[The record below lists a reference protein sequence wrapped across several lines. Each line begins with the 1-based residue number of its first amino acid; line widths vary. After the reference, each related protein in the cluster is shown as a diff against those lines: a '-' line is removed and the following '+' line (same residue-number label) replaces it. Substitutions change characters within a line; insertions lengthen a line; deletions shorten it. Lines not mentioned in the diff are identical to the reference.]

1 MTVGEPFHLHH
12 PAAVLMKPGMLL
24 ARVQPVVPWPFPSMA
39 RWSLRDPDRSP
50 PAKQRVPTT
59 PKTSLHLKFLHLGC
73 LRCTDILLVNLGR
86 KRYKFALR
94 LILIWGLRMARQL
107 PSLNGLRAFEAAG
120 RHCGFRA
127 AALELNV
134 TQTAVS
140 HIVRLLEERLGYAL
154 FRRKPNRL
162 ELTAQGQALLAG
174 LTDSFDTIAR
184 LTDQVAAMRA
194 GPVLTVGVGPTLA
207 VSWLIPRLT
216 NFYRDHPDVEVR
228 MATGGATRP
237 VRDDWTCTIRRDTAA
252 WPGYVAEI
260 LFPSTLVPIC
270 TPAVASG
277 LQSLNDLQSS
287 TLIRV
292 SHMANDWPC
301 WFEAARL
308 SLPVRRTGEV
318 LFESNAMAMQAALDG
333 VGIALAQLPYVSDAL
348 VAGRLV
354 APFPIIAHKK
364 ETWFLE
370 YRPVR
375 RDDPAL
381 QSFRD
386 WLHSEAAREREAE
399 AAFLTRSREKSS
411 LPGAQAPLR

>member
-1 MTVGEPFHLHH
+1 
-12 PAAVLMKPGMLL
+12 
-24 ARVQPVVPWPFPSMA
+24 
-39 RWSLRDPDRSP
+39 
-50 PAKQRVPTT
+50 
-59 PKTSLHLKFLHLGC
+59 
-73 LRCTDILLVNLGR
+73 
-86 KRYKFALR
+86 
-94 LILIWGLRMARQL
+94 MARQL

-120 RHCGFRA
+120 RLGSFKA
-127 AALELNV
+127 AAQELNV

-140 HIVRLLEERLGYAL
+140 HMVRLLENRLGYAVFL
-154 FRRKPNRL
+154 RKPNRL
-162 ELTAQGQALLAG
+162 ELTVQGRVLLAG
-174 LTDSFDTIAR
+174 LTDSLDAIAR
-184 LTDQVAAMRA
+184 LADQVAAMRT

-216 NFYRDHPDVEVR
+216 NFYRSHPDIEVR

-252 WPGYVAEI
+252 WPGYVAEN

-270 TPAVASG
+270 TPAIASD
-277 LQSLNDLQSS
+277 LRSPSDLQKA

-308 SLPVRRTGEV
+308 PSPIHPAGEV
-318 LFESNAMAMQAALDG
+318 VFESNAMAMQAALDG
-333 VGIALAQLPYVSDAL
+333 VGIALAQLPYVSDAI
-348 VAGRLV
+348 AAARLI
-354 APFPIIAHKK
+354 APFPIIAHKQ

-370 YRPVR
+370 YRPIR

-386 WLHSEAAREREAE
+386 WLHSEAAREREVE
-399 AAFLTRSREKSS
+399 ARFLKQSKSKS
-411 LPGAQAPLR
+411 NPPRAPAPLH

>member
-1 MTVGEPFHLHH
+1 MV
-12 PAAVLMKPGMLL
+12 
-24 ARVQPVVPWPFPSMA
+24 RV
-39 RWSLRDPDRSP
+39 
-50 PAKQRVPTT
+50 
-59 PKTSLHLKFLHLGC
+59 
-73 LRCTDILLVNLGR
+73 
-86 KRYKFALR
+86 
-94 LILIWGLRMARQL
+94 
-107 PSLNGLRAFEAAG
+107 
-120 RHCGFRA
+120 
-127 AALELNV
+127 
-134 TQTAVS
+134 
-140 HIVRLLEERLGYAL
+140 LEERLGYAL

-216 NFYRDHPDVEVR
+216 SFYRSHPDVEVR

-252 WPGYVAEI
+252 WPGYVAET

-270 TPAVASG
+270 TPTIAS
-277 LQSLNDLQSS
+277 SLRSPNDLQST

-308 SLPVRRTGEV
+308 SGPVCPAGEV
-318 LFESNAMAMQAALDG
+318 VFESNAMAMQAALDG
-333 VGIALAQLPYVSDAL
+333 VGIAVAQLPYVSDAIS
-348 VAGRLV
+348 AGRLI
-354 APFPIIAHKK
+354 APFPIIAHKQ
-364 ETWFLE
+364 ENWFLE
-370 YRPVR
+370 YRPSR
-375 RDDPAL
+375 QDDPAL

-386 WLHSEAAREREAE
+386 WLHREAE
-399 AAFLTRSREKSS
+399 RERRVETELMNGS
-411 LPGAQAPLR
+411 LRRA